1 MSEVAHESTDVIF
14 GAVTVAVD
22 VAAGRVSVQGERIPT
37 TIVERTAEVPLQ
49 AYVPIGTRNPD
60 ALRLTVGG
68 AREWLRPSRGRISR
82 RSYRV
87 RARVGSADL
96 LFTPRSP
103 TESRLVRGTSYRGD
117 NGLGGFARLTGGAV
131 VVEWSREV
139 SALGV
144 TAPAAEPSPEEA
156 AVGYAVAAAF
166 GTGARI
172 FLAAVFEGA
181 ETSAPLW

>member
-1 MSEVAHESTDVIF
+1 MGEVAHESTDLLF

-22 VAAGRVSVQGERIPT
+22 VAAGLVSVQGERIPT

-49 AYVPIGTRNPD
+49 AYVPIGTRDPG

-68 AREWLRPSRGRISR
+68 AREWLRPSRGRLSR

-87 RARVGSADL
+87 RARLGSADL

-117 NGLGGFARLTGGAV
+117 NELGGFARMTGGAV
-131 VVEWSREV
+131 AVEWSREV
-139 SALGV
+139 SALGATV
-144 TAPAAEPSPEEA
+144 AAAEPSPGEA
-156 AVGYAVAAAF
+156 AVGYAMAAAF
-166 GTGARI
+166 GTGARF
-172 FLAAVFEGA
+172 FLASVIEGA
-181 ETSAPLW
+181 GDSATPW